1 MLDNDKQ
8 SLLAAWLDGSLTA
21 EQRQQFERLCLE
33 DDAFADRVE
42 TAGRCFTA
50 SENFVA
56 PAVPAWDKS
65 ATFVAPTQS
74 RWFEWQGW
82 PLASMAMSVLAM
94 VMVVSGFRVDMSDDR
109 LSLGF
114 GDSLDKHE
122 VAALVDAKVEDYKN
136 ANQAVFR
143 EYADALASQ
152 QRQSSAELTEY
163 LLASS
168 RKERRED
175 FAELVKFINQQ
186 RTDDQRFYAR
196 QLHNLQQDVS
206 ALESSQPLSPLSSY
220 SDATPEE

>member
-1 MLDNDKQ
+1 MLDDDKQ
-8 SLLAAWLDGSLTA
+8 SLLAAWLDDSLTTS
-21 EQRQQFERLCLE
+21 QRQQFERLCLE
-33 DDAFADRVE
+33 DEAFAHRVE

-50 SENFVA
+50 SENFTA

-65 ATFVAPTQS
+65 ATFVAPDKS
-74 RWFEWQGW
+74 GWFQWSW
-82 PLASMAMSVLAM
+82 LPVASMAMSVLAM
-94 VMVVSGFRVDMSDDR
+94 VMVVSGFRIDMNDNR
-109 LSLGF
+109 LSLSF
-114 GDSLDKHE
+114 ADSLDE
-122 VAALVDAKVEDYKN
+122 REIAALVNAKVEDYKN

-206 ALESSQPLSPLSSY
+206 ALESSQSISPLSSY
-220 SDATPEE
+220 PDTTPDE